1 MCYNGHMEQDI
12 ISLYK
17 KNISGPDIAQKLD
30 IQIRQVYRILDRHKI
45 KRRNLSEQSKIRFAK
60 IPPSFSFKENLS
72 AKDRELL
79 VAGTMLYYGEG
90 AKTGTTVDLANSD
103 PNILKL
109 FLKFLRNICGTD
121 EHRLRFYLYCF
132 SNQNKVQLIKFWCRY
147 LGISKNNFTKP
158 YVRDTRQGN
167 ISRRMPYGVL
177 HIRYSDK
184 KLLHKILGLNAKFV
198 KNL

>member
-1 MCYNGHMEQDI
+1 MEQEVI
-12 ISLYK
+12 YLYK
-17 KNISGPDIAQKLD
+17 QNISGPDIAQKLG
-30 IQIRQVYRILDRHKI
+30 IQPRQVYRILDRHKI
-45 KRRNLSEQSKIRFAK
+45 KRRNLSEQSRIRFAK
-60 IPPSFSFKENLS
+60 IPLSFGFKKSLS
-72 AKDRELL
+72 TKDRELL

-121 EHRLRFYLYCF
+121 ERRLRFYLYCF
-132 SNQNKVQLIKFWCRY
+132 SNQNKVQLIKFWCKY

-158 YVRDTRQGN
+158 YVRNTRQGN
-167 ISRRMPYGVL
+167 ISRKMPYGVL

-184 KLLHKILGLNAKFV
+184 KLLNKILELNAELV